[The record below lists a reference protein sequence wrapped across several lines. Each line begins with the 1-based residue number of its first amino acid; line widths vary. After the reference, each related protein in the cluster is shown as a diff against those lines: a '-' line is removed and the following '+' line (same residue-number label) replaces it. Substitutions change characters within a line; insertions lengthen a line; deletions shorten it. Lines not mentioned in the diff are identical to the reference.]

1 VRSARLCM
9 RRVGKR
15 PTGPGSR
22 QGVDVPKGAIGL
34 ARSSSCQAS
43 SGKGRAS
50 GRPQDRRFTVLRGC
64 RETLLNETHATTAGR
79 AYPPSPQV
87 AQSPNKLKT
96 PLESGNHEEEKIL
109 QGVEVTYLPILR
121 LHPGWSFLGSF
132 LCWALVHRRDF
143 QIIHAHNPALGVIA
157 CIVGWALHKQVAV
170 KLPSNRAVSYLRG
183 GAPFRQL
190 RRWILLRKVTRFVSV
205 STEMTQSLQNMGV
218 GADRITWIP
227 NGVEYMSTSH
237 CHNRRALKIEL
248 LDNAD
253 AQVVLFVGRL
263 VEEKGLERLLKVWA
277 AMPCRENA
285 ILYLVGNGPLRGEL
299 KAVAARL
306 DVLSSVRFLGHQ
318 PHVSKFYAI
327 ADLFVLPL
335 HTEGKSN
342 ALLEAMAAGLPVVAS
357 AVGGNKDVID
367 DQVSGFLVNWDDTM
381 LCGQVLS
388 TLLAEPSC
396 VGPSVTL
403 RKRVLAILPCHKLL
417 SSIETFIKRS
427 SEDET

>member
-1 VRSARLCM
+1 MTGKSPLDRTHGIQVVMILSNANRSVGGTEKQALSLANELALKGVGVSFLSKRL
-9 RRVGKR
+9 
-15 PTGPGSR
+15 
-22 QGVDVPKGAIGL
+22 
-34 ARSSSCQAS
+34 AS
-43 SGKGRAS
+43 
-50 GRPQDRRFTVLRGC
+50 
-64 RETLLNETHATTAGR
+64 
-79 AYPPSPQV
+79 
-87 AQSPNKLKT
+87 NKLKN

-157 CIVGWALHKQVAV
+157 CVVGWALHKKVVV

-227 NGVEYMSTSH
+227 NGVEYMSTSR

-285 ILYLVGNGPLRGEL
+285 ILCLVGNGPLRSEL
-299 KAVAARL
+299 EAVAARL

-327 ADLFVLPL
+327 ADLFVLPS
-335 HTEGKSN
+335 HTEGMSN

-388 TLLAEPSC
+388 TLLAEPQLCRTIGDVAKARARDFALSQ
-396 VGPSVTL
+396 VAEQYRDL
-403 RKRVLAILPCHKLL
+403 YQAIV
-417 SSIETFIKRS
+417 
-427 SEDET
+427 